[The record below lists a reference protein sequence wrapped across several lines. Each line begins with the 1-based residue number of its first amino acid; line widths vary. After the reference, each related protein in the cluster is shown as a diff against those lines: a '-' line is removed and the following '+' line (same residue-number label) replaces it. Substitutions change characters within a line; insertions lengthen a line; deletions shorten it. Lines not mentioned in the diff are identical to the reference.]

1 MKMDHMPKHI
11 PPLKELAKGNIV
23 FERGLSGWRMNL
35 FFGTVVD
42 VQDRTSL
49 DSAGAFGYGGLAGT
63 MAFGDPRTGVMGVKM
78 EQDISPDLLWRL
90 SDELK
95 VLTYQ
100 AITDL

>member
-1 MKMDHMPKHI
+1 
-11 PPLKELAKGNIV
+11 
-23 FERGLSGWRMNL
+23 
-35 FFGTVVD
+35 
-42 VQDRTSL
+42 
-49 DSAGAFGYGGLAGT
+49 